1 MLEQSS
7 SAIRKAVIQE
17 TISWGNPTD
26 HRIYRLLKDQGP
38 MTRPDL
44 VERTGLPRSTLFDA
58 LTRLMIRGLIV
69 RFSEERQSRGRPKV
83 YYECPK

>member
-1 MLEQSS
+1 MLEQTSS
-7 SAIRKAVIQE
+7 RTRTQVLQE
-17 TISWGNPTD
+17 TITWRNPTD
-26 HRIYRLLKDQGP
+26 HKIYSMLKEKGP

-69 RFSEERQSRGRPKV
+69 RFSEERQTRGRPKV
-83 YYECPK
+83 YYEVIA